1 MGAFDAFKRI
11 VYGQPSPP
19 ATLPETETHPQIQRR
34 NAKTT
39 SKEELISIIER
50 DGGVIVEKL
59 ISTDLAARIKA
70 DLEPYFKTD
79 IKDESGFFPE
89 TTKRA
94 SGLLGISDAC
104 VELACNK
111 TFIDVANQMLTS
123 VYTGWTGQEQETWR
137 SKPIISST
145 VAFRVNPGGKQQG
158 LHRDDRYVQQFS
170 HPPHAHWLYSA
181 ATTIRAISICQ

>member
-1 MGAFDAFKRI
+1 MGVMQALKRA
-11 VYGQPSPP
+11 VFRYGQPSPP
-19 ATLPETETHPQIQRR
+19 STSPQCNFLPRIERR

-39 SKEELISIIER
+39 TMGELVQIIER
-50 DGGVIVEKL
+50 DGGVIVEE
-59 ISTDLAARIKA
+59 IITQDLASRIKA
-70 DLEPYFKTD
+70 DLEPYFNTD
-79 IKDESGFFPE
+79 VKDESGFFPE

-94 SGLLGISDAC
+94 TGLLAISDSC

-123 VYTGWTGQEQETWR
+123 EYTAWTGQEQQTWR

-158 LHRDDRYVQQFS
+158 LHRDDR
-170 HPPHAHWLYSA
+170 
-181 ATTIRAISICQ
+181 